1 MDNMY
6 TMTYYINFKLG
17 SQMTYNFNQS
27 QKQHHFNT
35 DDFSKKILC
44 KVNNQWL
51 FKANSS
57 W

>member
-1 MDNMY
+1 MY
-6 TMTYYINFKLG
+6 TYYINFKLE

-35 DDFSKKILC
+35 DDFSRKMLC